1 MENLHAVETRIWT
14 DTARIGNMK
23 EVLAN
28 YNKTRISIGH
38 QHGWNWRKH
47 WKLKLMLKCKHQSHC
62 TCSSEIWTCIIN
74 DAWRPAPHRKQRKY
88 TGFFWSNLAKR
99 RFVRMFW
106 RSILTF
112 NARKKQTF
120 KKNINKLTGDSAY
133 KNIATLLRL
142 KAEMLDKK
150 SYKIIF
156 WQFFPINLRY
166 PRAMIRLSFS

>member
-1 MENLHAVETRIWT
+1 
-14 DTARIGNMK
+14 
-23 EVLAN
+23 
-28 YNKTRISIGH
+28 
-38 QHGWNWRKH
+38 
-47 WKLKLMLKCKHQSHC
+47 MLKCKHQCHC
-62 TCSSEIWTCIIN
+62 TCSSQIWTCIIN

-142 KAEMLDKK
+142 KAEMLGKKVIKWYLDMWFFFNKPSLPK
-150 SYKIIF
+150 SYDPPFYLLILHLFSSKI
-156 WQFFPINLRY
+156 WQLKNDQ
-166 PRAMIRLSFS
+166 IRKIPVVAI